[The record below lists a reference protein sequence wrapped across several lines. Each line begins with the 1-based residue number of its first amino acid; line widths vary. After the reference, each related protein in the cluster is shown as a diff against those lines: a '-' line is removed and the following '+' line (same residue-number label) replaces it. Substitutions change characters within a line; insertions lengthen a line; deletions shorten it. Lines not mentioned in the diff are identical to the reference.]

1 MVQQPIGRILG
12 NPHQQRA
19 GNKRGDAGAGPGGAE
34 HAGAAIL
41 SCQNAAVKGRRG
53 GLITWLAVETSNS
66 KLQTQGKLNLQ
77 IRTNVQWFG

>member
-1 MVQQPIGRILG
+1 VI
-12 NPHQQRA
+12 
-19 GNKRGDAGAGPGGAE
+19 
-34 HAGAAIL
+34 
-41 SCQNAAVKGRRG
+41 GRRG